1 MPPHSEVE
9 NDPLVDVRLR
19 RRKRSRSI
27 SPRHFR
33 KTSER
38 HEFNN
43 NHEKYC
49 LNKNVSGSAST
60 SSSRSSS
67 VSSEVRLL
75 RAGSSSTLMVSMRTS
90 TTPSAITRQPVV
102 VNFHEAPS
110 FLQFNPFIYRGYRT
124 NLGIV
129 ACIRSLFWWTNET
142 LNAWTHLLGWIYF
155 AYFTVDEV
163 LQLVNS
169 GGTSWQDSAI
179 SLLIVFCFQICMA
192 MSTGYHTFCCHSK
205 DFYHCWLSYDLC
217 GISFSLLAI
226 YTTGI
231 YYAFWCQ
238 NEIRTIYITISGT
251 LFVVALILQTT
262 PKFLTDDYSRTRLI
276 FFVSWSCFGFLP
288 CIHWILQNG
297 GFSTPNV
304 FDLVSQI
311 GIMYLICGAAL
322 FFYVSKV
329 PEIWF
334 PGSVDFIGSSHQ
346 WWHVIIFLAF
356 CHWQMVGK
364 YFADMR
370 SHHGCFEFDKTGIS
384 SPSVFNVT
392 NDNFHPHG
400 TVF

>member
-9 NDPLVDVRLR
+9 SDPFVDVRLR

-27 SPRHFR
+27 SPRHLR
-33 KTSER
+33 KTSESY
-38 HEFNN
+38 EPNN
-43 NHEKYC
+43 NR
-49 LNKNVSGSAST
+49 NKCCSNKLASST

-75 RAGSSSTLMVSMRTS
+75 RSESNTS
-90 TTPSAITRQPVV
+90 IVGTPSPTTVAIPQPVV
-102 VNFHEAPS
+102 VNFHEAPT

-124 NLGIV
+124 NLCIV
-129 ACIRSLFWWTNET
+129 TCIRSLFWWTNET

-169 GGTSWQDSAI
+169 NDISWQDSAI
-179 SLLIVFCFQICMA
+179 SLLIVSCFQICMA

-238 NEIRTIYITISGT
+238 NEIRTIYITVSGT
-251 LFVVALILQTT
+251 LFVVALVLQTT
-262 PKFLTDDYSRTRLI
+262 PKFLTDDYSLTRLI

-288 CIHWILQNG
+288 CLHWIWQNG

-311 GIMYLICGAAL
+311 GIMYLICGLAL
-322 FFYVSKV
+322 FFYVTKV

-356 CHWQMVGK
+356 YHWQTVGK

-370 SHHGCFEFDKTGIS
+370 SHHGCFEFNQMAIS
-384 SPSVFNVT
+384 SSSVFNVT
-392 NDNFHPHG
+392 GENVPRG